1 MLFSGKVE
9 PLSTVININ
18 DEIKSMQN
26 LLMKS
31 IPKMMEIKT
40 NLDDKIFPINADSTQ
55 IGQIIMNLVIN
66 ARDAMGDNGTINIS
80 TKNLS
85 LQKKNA
91 MSGLNIPSGNYI
103 ELSVADTGCGMGKD
117 TVQRIFEPFF
127 TTKEA
132 GKGTGLGLA
141 VVHGIVKKHVGF
153 IYCESEPNKGTTFK
167 IIFPASTSGKPPQK
181 IEEQPQQSPYGT
193 ETILFVDDEP
203 NILEIGKETL
213 SSYGY
218 EVVTAENGEQ
228 ALEVY
233 NAQKN
238 KISLVIMDLNMP
250 GMGGKRCLIDL
261 LTINN
266 NAKVLMTS
274 GYSIPQQT
282 RDLIKVGAAG
292 FINKPYKP
300 DELLIKIR
308 MILDYPASL

>member
-1 MLFSGKVE
+1 V
-9 PLSTVININ
+9 
-18 DEIKSMQN
+18 
-26 LLMKS
+26 
-31 IPKMMEIKT
+31 
-40 NLDDKIFPINADSTQ
+40 
-55 IGQIIMNLVIN
+55 
-66 ARDAMGDNGTINIS
+66 
-80 TKNLS
+80 
-85 LQKKNA
+85 
-91 MSGLNIPSGNYI
+91 
-103 ELSVADTGCGMGKD
+103 
-117 TVQRIFEPFF
+117 VQRIFEPFF

-141 VVHGIVKKHVGF
+141 VVHGIVKKHDGF
-153 IYCESEPNKGTTFK
+153 IYCESKPDKGTTFK

-233 NAQKN
+233 NAQKD

-261 LTINN
+261 LSINN
-266 NAKVLMTS
+266 NVKVLITS

-282 RDLIKVGAAG
+282 KDLIKAGAAG

-300 DELLIKIR
+300 DELLLGIR
-308 MILDYPASL
+308 RIIDYPASL

>member
-1 MLFSGKVE
+1 
-9 PLSTVININ
+9 
-18 DEIKSMQN
+18 
-26 LLMKS
+26 
-31 IPKMMEIKT
+31 MMEIKT

-66 ARDAMGDNGTINIS
+66 ARDAMGDKGTINIS
-80 TKNLS
+80 TKNIA
-85 LQKKNA
+85 LQKNTII
-91 MSGLNIPSGNYI
+91 SGLNIPSGNYI
-103 ELSVADTGCGMGKD
+103 EFSFADTGCGMEKD
-117 TVQRIFEPFF
+117 VVQRIFEPFF
-127 TTKEA
+127 TTKKA

-141 VVHGIVKKHVGF
+141 VVHGIVKKHDGF
-153 IYCESEPNKGTTFK
+153 IYCESELDQGTIFK

-300 DELLIKIR
+300 DELLLKIR
-308 MILDYPASL
+308 RILDCPASP